1 MDKGTY
7 IIYGMTFGFL
17 ALWLLFS
24 LAKKL
29 GNSSRFAQKKNQTKN
44 KKKIKLILYPSF

>member
-1 MDKGTY
+1 MDTETY

-29 GNSSRFAQKKNQTKN
+29 GNSSRFPKKEEDQKIN
-44 KKKIKLILYPSF
+44 K

>member
-1 MDKGTY
+1 MDKETY
-7 IIYGMTFGFL
+7 IIYGMAFGFL

-29 GNSSRFAQKKNQTKN
+29 GNSSRFPKQNVDRKI
-44 KKKIKLILYPSF
+44 KKKLDQKIKK

>member
-1 MDKGTY
+1 MDTEAY
-7 IIYGMTFGFL
+7 VIYGMIFGFL

-29 GNSSRFAQKKNQTKN
+29 NNTSRFPKRKASQTSE
-44 KKKIKLILYPSF
+44 KKIKKL

>member
-1 MDKGTY
+1 MDTEAY
-7 IIYGMTFGFL
+7 VIYGMIFGFL

-29 GNSSRFAQKKNQTKN
+29 SNTSRFPKP
-44 KKKIKLILYPSF
+44 KKKQTNENID

>member
-1 MDKGTY
+1 MLNKDENMDKETY
-7 IIYGMTFGFL
+7 IIYGITFGFL

-29 GNSSRFAQKKNQTKN
+29 GNSSRFPKEKLDQ
-44 KKKIKLILYPSF
+44 KIKK

>member
-1 MDKGTY
+1 MDTEAY
-7 IIYGMTFGFL
+7 VINGMIFGFL

-29 GNSSRFAQKKNQTKN
+29 SNTSRFPKRKESQINE
-44 KKKIKLILYPSF
+44 KID